1 MSSTGHVIGNRFTY
15 FLVFVALM
23 VGTAITVA
31 VTYVHLGWL
40 NLPLALAIA
49 VTKAMLVI
57 MFFMHLKDHPKL
69 IKVTFGAAFFFFL
82 ILIAHTLS
90 DYLSR
95 GPDGHADLS
104 RRAAWSRSRSA
115 AQPALSERTA
125 ESERTRPFLFASTCR
140 APSAITTGPPSSCL
154 AEERR

>member
-1 MSSTGHVIGNRFTY
+1 MSSTGHIIGNRFTY
-15 FLVFVALM
+15 FLVFLALM
-23 VGTAITVA
+23 VGTALTVG
-31 VTYVHLGWL
+31 VTYVDLGWF

-49 VTKAMLVI
+49 TVKALLVI

-95 GPDGHADLS
+95 GGKGMP
-104 RRAAWSRSRSA
+104 
-115 AQPALSERTA
+115 Q
-125 ESERTRPFLFASTCR
+125 F
-140 APSAITTGPPSSCL
+140 PPSGIVSNQ
-154 AEERR
+154 

>member
-40 NLPLALAIA
+40 NLPLALLIA

-82 ILIAHTLS
+82 ILVAHTLS

-95 GPDGHADLS
+95 DGHGMPTYPAS
-104 RRAAWSRSRSA
+104 GIVSA
-115 AQPALSERTA
+115 P
-125 ESERTRPFLFASTCR
+125 
-140 APSAITTGPPSSCL
+140 
-154 AEERR
+154 

>member
-1 MSSTGHVIGNRFTY
+1 MSSTGHIIGNRFTY
-15 FLVFVALM
+15 FLVFMALM

-40 NLPLALAIA
+40 NLPLALIIA
-49 VTKAMLVI
+49 TTKALLVI

-69 IKVTFGAAFFFFL
+69 IKVTFAAAFFFFM

-95 GPDGHADLS
+95 GQMGMPS
-104 RRAAWSRSRSA
+104 Y
-115 AQPALSERTA
+115 PASGLVSN
-125 ESERTRPFLFASTCR
+125 P
-140 APSAITTGPPSSCL
+140 
-154 AEERR
+154 

>member
-1 MSSTGHVIGNRFTY
+1 MSSGHIIGNRFTY

-31 VTYVHLGWL
+31 VTYVDLGWL

-49 VTKAMLVI
+49 TTKAMLVI
-57 MFFMHLKDHPKL
+57 LFFMHLKDHPKL
-69 IKVTFGAAFFFFL
+69 IKVTFAAAFFFFA

-95 GPDGHADLS
+95 GGRGMPAFPASGVV
-104 RRAAWSRSRSA
+104 
-115 AQPALSERTA
+115 AQ
-125 ESERTRPFLFASTCR
+125 
-140 APSAITTGPPSSCL
+140 
-154 AEERR
+154 

>member
-1 MSSTGHVIGNRFTY
+1 MSSGHIIGNRFTY
-15 FLVFVALM
+15 FLVFIALM
-23 VGTAITVA
+23 VGTAVTVA

-49 VTKAMLVI
+49 TTKALLVI

-69 IKVTFGAAFFFFL
+69 IKVTFAAAFFFFA

-95 GPDGHADLS
+95 GGHGLPPF
-104 RRAAWSRSRSA
+104 
-115 AQPALSERTA
+115 PASGIVA
-125 ESERTRPFLFASTCR
+125 NP
-140 APSAITTGPPSSCL
+140 
-154 AEERR
+154 

>member
-1 MSSTGHVIGNRFTY
+1 MSSSGHIIGNRFTY
-15 FLVFVALM
+15 FLVFIALM

-49 VTKAMLVI
+49 TTKALLVI

-69 IKVTFGAAFFFFL
+69 LKVTFGAAFFFFA

-95 GPDGHADLS
+95 DGHGMPTYPAS
-104 RRAAWSRSRSA
+104 GIVSA
-115 AQPALSERTA
+115 P
-125 ESERTRPFLFASTCR
+125 
-140 APSAITTGPPSSCL
+140 
-154 AEERR
+154 

>member
-15 FLVFVALM
+15 FLVFLALM
-23 VGTAITVA
+23 AGTAITVA

-40 NLPLALAIA
+40 NLPLALIIA
-49 VTKAMLVI
+49 TTKALLVI

-69 IKVTFGAAFFFFL
+69 IKVTFAAAFFFFM

-95 GPDGHADLS
+95 GQMGMPS
-104 RRAAWSRSRSA
+104 Y
-115 AQPALSERTA
+115 PASGVV
-125 ESERTRPFLFASTCR
+125 SNP
-140 APSAITTGPPSSCL
+140 
-154 AEERR
+154 

>member
-15 FLVFVALM
+15 FLVFLALM
-23 VGTAITVA
+23 AGTAITVA

-40 NLPLALAIA
+40 NLPLALIIA
-49 VTKAMLVI
+49 TTKALLVI

-69 IKVTFGAAFFFFL
+69 IKVTFAAAFFFFM

-95 GPDGHADLS
+95 GQVGMPS
-104 RRAAWSRSRSA
+104 Y
-115 AQPALSERTA
+115 PASGVV
-125 ESERTRPFLFASTCR
+125 SNP
-140 APSAITTGPPSSCL
+140 
-154 AEERR
+154 

>member
-1 MSSTGHVIGNRFTY
+1 MSSSGHIIGNRFTY

-49 VTKAMLVI
+49 TTKALLVI

-69 IKVTFGAAFFFFL
+69 IKVTFAAAFFFFA
-82 ILIAHTLS
+82 ILVAHTLS

-95 GPDGHADLS
+95 DGRGLPAYPAS
-104 RRAAWSRSRSA
+104 GIVAA
-115 AQPALSERTA
+115 P
-125 ESERTRPFLFASTCR
+125 
-140 APSAITTGPPSSCL
+140 
-154 AEERR
+154 